1 MLLEKWL
8 SRVSLIWLEIVLI
21 FCEADITFQFFSLA
35 IILKPLFT
43 FSKNSIPSDSILS
56 GIWFFLRNI
65 LSSGEISKKKVRSG
79 DSSWQTIDSI
89 FLIISKFI
97 FLP

>member
-1 MLLEKWL
+1 MLLEKL
-8 SRVSLIWLEIVLI
+8 LITVSLIWLEIVLI
-21 FCEADITFQFFSLA
+21 FCEADITFQFFCSA
-35 IILKPLFT
+35 ISLKPSFT
-43 FSKNSIPSDSILS
+43 VSKNLIPYDSILS
-56 GIWFFLRNI
+56 GISFFLLNI

-79 DSSWQTIDSI
+79 DSPWQTIDSI